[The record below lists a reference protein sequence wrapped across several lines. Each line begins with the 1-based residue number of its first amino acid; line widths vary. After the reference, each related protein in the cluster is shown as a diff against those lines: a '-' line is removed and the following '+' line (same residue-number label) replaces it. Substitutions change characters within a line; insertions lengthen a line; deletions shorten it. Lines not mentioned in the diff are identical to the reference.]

1 MESGSRRVGRPR
13 RLSREAILRSAERI
27 LTEEGA
33 EHLSM
38 RRLAKDMSSTPM
50 ALYHHVKDKDELL
63 LLLLE
68 LRTGRLPPAELP
80 RERLLAGA
88 RSLHE
93 MLATCPW
100 AVDALTPDGR
110 VSAPARRIVETMID
124 AAVDCGLN
132 PDRARHAYGVIWN
145 YTLGELLVRFNRE
158 RARRQGD
165 STPWERAMRSLDPVA
180 FPLLAGLGGQLTE
193 IAGAG
198 HYQRGLE
205 AVVDG
210 LLRQG
215 VA

>member
-1 MESGSRRVGRPR
+1 MEAGSRRVGRPR